1 MAPPLHRATPQEA
14 VMRMATRTTVARST
28 SAATLTQV
36 ATVVAYTA
44 IVDVANPDEALR
56 PGMTAEVTFLGA
68 R

>member
-1 MAPPLHRATPQEA
+1 
-14 VMRMATRTTVARST
+14 MRMATRTTVARST